1 MLVFDLDDT
10 LYLERDFAFSGYAA
24 IGAHLDRTDGQGAGH
39 RFAETCRMLFLSGER
54 RRIIDRALATLDRPS
69 RPDEAA
75 ALIALY
81 RDHVPQIAL
90 CPDAAAFLDRWP
102 GRMGLITDGPERT
115 QRNKID
121 ALRLTGCLDPI
132 IPTGQWP
139 LGFGKP
145 HPRAF
150 AMMEAIGQGRCI
162 YVADNPLKDFVTPKA
177 RGWMTIRLARP
188 ERVHHCPAPDD
199 AHEAEAVITTLN
211 DLDPLL
217 EGWTQH

>member
-24 IGAHLDRTDGQGAGH
+24 LGAHLDRTEGHGAGQ
-39 RFAETCRMLFLSGER
+39 RFAETCRTLFAAGER
-54 RRIIDRALATLDRPS
+54 RHIIDRALAALDCPPR
-69 RPDEAA
+69 ETQAA
-75 ALIALY
+75 DLIALY
-81 RDHVPQIAL
+81 RDHAPQIAL
-90 CPDAAAFLDRWP
+90 CPDAASFLNRWR
-102 GRMGLITDGPERT
+102 GRAGLITDGPEQT
-115 QRNKID
+115 QRNKIQ
-121 ALRLTGCLDPI
+121 ALRLAGCLDPI

-150 AMMEAIGQGRCI
+150 AMVEEVAQGRCI

-177 RGWMTIRLARP
+177 RGWLTIRLARP

-199 AHEAEAVITTLN
+199 AHEAEAVITTLD

-217 EGWTQH
+217 EGWA